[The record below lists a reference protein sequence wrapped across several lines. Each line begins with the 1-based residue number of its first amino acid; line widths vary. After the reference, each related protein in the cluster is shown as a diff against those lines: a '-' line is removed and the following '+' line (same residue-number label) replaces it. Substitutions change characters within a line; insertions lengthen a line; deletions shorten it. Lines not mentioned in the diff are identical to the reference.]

1 MVSNKNE
8 KKTLLEKFEDATGGN
23 TGMFGAIGGVV
34 HTICFVFALF
44 LSFRCN
50 GEFKAMDVL
59 LACCCPYLYIAYQLA
74 VNMDKCFPDG
84 FKL

>member
-1 MVSNKNE
+1 MISK
-8 KKTLLEKFEDATGGN
+8 KKTIREKFENATN
-23 TGMFGAIGGVV
+23 SYTSRIGVLI
-34 HTICFVFALF
+34 HTICFVFAIF

-50 GEFKAMDVL
+50 GEFKAMDAL

>member
-8 KKTLLEKFEDATGGN
+8 KKTLREKFEDATGGVV
-23 TGMFGAIGGVV
+23 TGGVV
-34 HTICFVFALF
+34 TGGLFHAICFVFALF

-50 GEFKAMDVL
+50 GGFKAMDFL
-59 LACCCPYLYIAYQLA
+59 LACCCPQLYIAYQLA

>member
-1 MVSNKNE
+1 MVS
-8 KKTLLEKFEDATGGN
+8 KKEDKKSLIEKFQEGN
-23 TGMFGAIGGVV
+23 NSLLGGVYGV
-34 HTICFVFALF
+34 LHTVVFAFALF

-59 LACCCPYLYIAYQLA
+59 LACCCPWIYIAYQLA
-74 VNMDKCFPDG
+74 VNMDKCFPNG